1 MKLLKCFFLLFFI
14 QLSFAQTKF
23 GKSFTFIRGD
33 VTVNGEPENNFK
45 IFLFD
50 SDEEPIKSVLKFES
64 KENSNK
70 FYIQFSEE
78 ELQQYKFLEI
88 ATLQTSKIIEISKL
102 NQNSSTKLKLQY
114 KTKVNLEYHQIR
126 PDTIRRQ
133 EIILEKPA
141 IYLYPEKETSISVKH
156 QFSGKILTTYPAYND
171 GWEVVANPKGILY
184 NKADKRNYS
193 YLFWDGFYQFPA
205 SHYDYK
211 TGFYIEKKYYAKFL
225 QEKLAYIGLN
235 ETEINDFVVY
245 WLPQLNRYEKVF
257 VHFRVNDNIDN
268 ISFLNI
274 SPKPDTLIRVFME
287 FKETHNKEEMLPPQI
302 LPNFERKKFVVV
314 EWGGS
319 HISTNKIE

>member
-1 MKLLKCFFLLFFI
+1 MKLLKYFFLLFFI
-14 QLSFAQTKF
+14 QYGFAQRSYRQYVAIS
-23 GKSFTFIRGD
+23 GNI
-33 VTVNGEPENNFK
+33 TVNGEPENNFK

-50 SDEEPIKSVLKFES
+50 SKKNPQKSVLKFDSQE
-64 KENSNK
+64 KSN
-70 FYIQFSEE
+70 QFRI
-78 ELQQYKFLEI
+78 ELTTAELYVYKFIEI
-88 ATLQTSKIIEISKL
+88 ATTKGAKVFKISSLSRKASSKIDL
-102 NQNSSTKLKLQY
+102 QNNINLDLHYLK
-114 KTKVNLEYHQIR
+114 IR
-126 PDTIRRQ
+126 PDTLRERV
-133 EIILEKPA
+133 IIEKPA
-141 IYLYPEKETSISVKH
+141 IYLYPEKETLITVKH

-211 TGFYIEKKYYAKFL
+211 TGFYIEKNNYAKFL
-225 QEKLAYIGLN
+225 QEKLSYIGLN

-257 VHFRVNDNIDN
+257 VHFRINDNIDN
-268 ISFLNI
+268 TSFLNI
-274 SPKPDTLIRVFME
+274 SPKPDTLIRVFIE
-287 FKETHNKEEMLPPQI
+287 FKETNNNEEMLPPQI

-319 HISTNKIE
+319 RIKTNKIE